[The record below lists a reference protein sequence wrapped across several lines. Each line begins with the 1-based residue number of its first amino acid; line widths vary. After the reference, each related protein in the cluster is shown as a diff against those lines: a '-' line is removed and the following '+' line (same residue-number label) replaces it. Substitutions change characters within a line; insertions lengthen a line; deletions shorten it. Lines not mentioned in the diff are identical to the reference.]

1 MKIETQPL
9 EQHQV
14 KIIAEFEPEV
24 LEKYK
29 QRAAR
34 KIAQTSKIPGFR
46 PGKAPYGVVLRLYG
60 NEAIEHEAVDLLL
73 DEEYQAVIKEAS
85 VSPAAPGKL
94 DEIISTNPPKFVFTV
109 PLMPEVI
116 LGDYQSIRKDYQP
129 PAITED
135 RVDQVV
141 KNMRA
146 SYATA
151 EPVERPAQEGD
162 LVSVSVKGELE
173 APAEGE
179 EPLVI
184 PENSVQMIVGENEFE
199 VDDWPFVGFSRE
211 LIGMNANEEK
221 TIVHSFPEDDPE
233 ERLRNK
239 VVKITAKIQ
248 TVKSLTLP
256 EMNDEF
262 AQTMGEYDSVEAMR
276 KSIRQTL
283 EDNEKREYDNKY
295 LTDLVDQVR
304 GLSTIKYPPDVLQEE
319 VDRVLHSLEDDLAER
334 KMDLPTYLKT
344 INQEQE
350 AFIDSEVKP
359 VARQRLERSLV
370 LDEIS
375 HAENI
380 QLDLD
385 ELKKET
391 DSTMKTLSND
401 PEFKK
406 MARGRKAQDLAR
418 GVTMES
424 ANRVLNRQVM
434 NRLKAIALGELELKP
449 TSETPAE
456 PVAETVSVEPIVEA
470 GAEAPSE
477 PKIKKTRKKK
487 TETKAD

>member
-1 MKIETQPL
+1 M
-9 EQHQV
+9 
-14 KIIAEFEPEV
+14 A
-24 LEKYK
+24 
-29 QRAAR
+29 
-34 KIAQTSKIPGFR
+34 
-46 PGKAPYGVVLRLYG
+46 
-60 NEAIEHEAVDLLL
+60 
-73 DEEYQAVIKEAS
+73 AVISMKALLES
-85 VSPAAPGKL
+85 GVHFGHRTNKWHPKMKPFIFTERNGIH
-94 DEIISTNPPKFVFTV
+94 II
-109 PLMPEVI
+109 
-116 LGDYQSIRKDYQP
+116 
-129 PAITED
+129 
-135 RVDQVV
+135 
-141 KNMRA
+141 
-146 SYATA
+146 
-151 EPVERPAQEGD
+151 D
-162 LVSVSVKGELE
+162 L
-173 APAEGE
+173 
-179 EPLVI
+179 
-184 PENSVQMIVGENEFE
+184 Q
-199 VDDWPFVGFSRE
+199 
-211 LIGMNANEEK
+211 
-221 TIVHSFPEDDPE
+221 
-233 ERLRNK
+233 
-239 VVKITAKIQ
+239 Q